1 MKLHL
6 GCGKKFLKGYK
17 HVDYTNYDH
26 VDWNK
31 GIYPLDFIKDGSV
44 EEIYCSHALEY
55 FDYSDCQKVIT
66 DWKRCLF
73 DDGKLRISV
82 PDFDKLLK
90 VYKASE
96 GNIDKI
102 IGPLFGRWEINNSEK
117 IYHRCVFNKQ
127 KLRNIIYDCGFK
139 SITEWDP
146 LKYFGAKKT
155 DYDDYSKAYFPH
167 MDFKNGF
174 SISINFLAF
183 K

>member
-90 VYKASE
+90 VYKASD

-102 IGPLFGRWEINNSEK
+102 IGPLFGRWEINNSE
-117 IYHRCVFNKQ
+117 
-127 KLRNIIYDCGFK
+127 RNQV
-139 SITEWDP
+139 S
-146 LKYFGAKKT
+146 L
-155 DYDDYSKAYFPH
+155 
-167 MDFKNGF
+167 
-174 SISINFLAF
+174 
-183 K
+183 

>member
-1 MKLHL
+1 MKINI
-6 GCGKKFLKGYK
+6 GGKEKKEGWKILNIQDGE
-17 HVDYTNYDH
+17 HVDFHGDISDLSQFEN
-26 VDWNK
+26 
-31 GIYPLDFIKDGSV
+31 GSV

-90 VYKASE
+90 VYKASD

-174 SISINFLAF
+174 SISINFLAS

>member
-26 VDWNK
+26 IDWNT
-31 GIYPLDFIKDGSV
+31 GIYPLDFIKDGCV
-44 EEIYCSHALEY
+44 KEIYCSHALEY
-55 FDYSDCQKVIT
+55 FDYIDCQKVIT
-66 DWKRCLF
+66 DWERCLS
-73 DDGKLRISV
+73 DQGKLRISV

-90 VYKASE
+90 VYKASDS
-96 GNIDKI
+96 NIDKI

-117 IYHRCVFNKQ
+117 IYHRCVFNKT
-127 KLRNIIYDCGFK
+127 KLRKLIYDCGFK
-139 SITEWDP
+139 SITEWEP
-146 LKYFGAKKT
+146 LKYFGTGET

-174 SISINFLAF
+174 SISINFLAS